1 MKKQNFTLIELLVV
15 IAIIAILAS
24 MLLPA
29 LSKAR
34 DKAKNIACVS
44 NLKQL
49 GTAGAMY
56 TNDYDGMI
64 TKARISGKSYT
75 AWFYK
80 LWIYIGQSDIPYTEI
95 RGKAPWRG
103 TNLFCPAC
111 QYSNGYSDGTES
123 FSYAQNDYF
132 HNYPENS
139 TIQKKISQIKYP
151 GDVWYIGD
159 TSGMGYLGGRGYI
172 SALLNDREM
181 AAAGAASLTSNSW
194 VIKYREFRHGNGR
207 NVNLVDL
214 TGVAKSYQGGEMI
227 LGSYSGKF
235 WLGK

>member
-29 LSKAR
+29 LNQAR
-34 DKAKNIACVS
+34 DKAKNISCLS

-56 TNDYDGMI
+56 INDYDGRI
-64 TKARISGKSYT
+64 TKARISGTSYT

-80 LWIYIGQSDIPYTEI
+80 LWVYIGENDIPYTEI
-95 RGKAPWRG
+95 RDKAPWRG
-103 TNLFCPAC
+103 TNLYCPSC
-111 QYSNGYSDGTES
+111 QYSNGYPDGTES

-132 HNYPENS
+132 HKYPETAS
-139 TIQKKISQIKYP
+139 VQKKISQIKQP
-151 GDVWYIGD
+151 GAVWYIGD
-159 TSGMGYLGGRGYI
+159 TSGIAYFGGRGYI
-172 SALLNDREM
+172 AALLNDTQM

-194 VIKYREFRHGNGR
+194 VKSYRELRHNRGQNI
-207 NVNLVDL
+207 NAVDL
-214 TGVAKSYQGGEMI
+214 TGSAKSLKGGDMI
-227 LGSYSGKF
+227 LGSYSGAF
-235 WLGK
+235 WLGE